1 MAERLTPYLLR
12 RAIQLPL
19 ADKTALIGHLQASIN
34 APVSPAE
41 RMAYLCRKMEAVSG
55 VMVTHPSRTRD
66 IVMARNI
73 FAFVARREGYSQQT
87 IGKFL
92 GRDHSTVAFAE
103 KRMREVFTYPSIYK
117 DEIKLYNKSVES
129 L

>member
-1 MAERLTPYLLR
+1 
-12 RAIQLPL
+12 
-19 ADKTALIGHLQASIN
+19 
-34 APVSPAE
+34 
-41 RMAYLCRKMEAVSG
+41 MAYLCRKMEAVSG

-117 DEIKLYNKSVES
+117 DEIKLYNKFVES